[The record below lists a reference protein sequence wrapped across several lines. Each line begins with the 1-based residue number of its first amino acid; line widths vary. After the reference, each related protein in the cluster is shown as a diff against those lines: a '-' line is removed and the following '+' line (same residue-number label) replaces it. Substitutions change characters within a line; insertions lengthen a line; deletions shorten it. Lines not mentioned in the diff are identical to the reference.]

1 MALVK
6 TLGTNNRQH
15 YKTRSSFFTLLGTAL
30 VMLFG
35 FVAPTRGEA
44 LRFTS
49 GYLWGTNVV
58 LHLSGPSN
66 LVIQIERLNP
76 VSSVWETNGVVMLNG
91 AGAGSHN
98 SSLLWNAYGFFRA
111 RATNNSYFSTNGF
124 GAVAGVLSP
133 GNNLIGNLF
142 GSQSITNI
150 ISNPPDGL
158 QVYRWNPIGNSY
170 TTYSYSFLGWHP
182 SVPVVDYCEG
192 IIIRNN
198 TTMNFPYQ
206 ITGILT
212 TNTVQKTLYTNL
224 NLIASQLYRITDTNT
239 WRVDTLNTNR
249 LAGH

>member
-1 MALVK
+1 
-6 TLGTNNRQH
+6 
-15 YKTRSSFFTLLGTAL
+15 
-30 VMLFG
+30 
-35 FVAPTRGEA
+35 
-44 LRFTS
+44 
-49 GYLWGTNVV
+49 
-58 LHLSGPSN
+58 
-66 LVIQIERLNP
+66 
-76 VSSVWETNGVVMLNG
+76 MLNG

-249 LAGH
+249 LGGLSGIPVQSGGFNPQATVFQATSTVPDYDEFNLSSSNKWELFGIQTNIHLHLTEGFWIQKPTNSVWSIQRWLW